1 MCEMLEVAKSSY
13 YEWWSNPISKRFSR
27 YRQLDI
33 LIESIFIEHQERYG
47 STRIYHELK
56 YRGIACT
63 RKIVAK
69 RMKLIG
75 LTAKA
80 RRKFKV
86 TTDSNH
92 NKPVALN
99 LLEQN
104 FTAAAPNQKWA
115 TDITYIHT
123 KEGWL
128 YLCVFIDLYSRAVI
142 GWSMSK
148 TLRATLVT
156 DALLMAMFRRKLP
169 QRVIVHS
176 DRGSQYCSSAYQDLI
191 KRYNLQCSMSAK
203 GCCYDNAAMESFFH
217 TIKVELINDMRY
229 QTREIAKSSIVEYI
243 ECYYNRKRRHSTIA
257 YNIPVLFEQNLLS
270 IA

>member
-1 MCEMLEVAKSSY
+1 MNFFEFKKQFPTELACIEYFIEVRYNNQIK
-13 YEWWSNPISKRFSR
+13 SNPISKRFSR

-80 RRKFKV
+80 RLKFKV

-92 NKPVALN
+92 NKPVAPN

-104 FTAAAPNQKWA
+104 FTASAPNQKWA

-123 KEGWL
+123 QEGWL
-128 YLCVFIDLYSRAVI
+128 YLCVFIDLYFRAVI

-148 TLRATLVT
+148 TLRATL
-156 DALLMAMFRRKLP
+156 ALSFVALKFNLY
-169 QRVIVHS
+169 IY
-176 DRGSQYCSSAYQDLI
+176 RG
-191 KRYNLQCSMSAK
+191 
-203 GCCYDNAAMESFFH
+203 
-217 TIKVELINDMRY
+217 
-229 QTREIAKSSIVEYI
+229 
-243 ECYYNRKRRHSTIA
+243 
-257 YNIPVLFEQNLLS
+257 
-270 IA
+270 